1 MAGYPYIVEVR
12 TVWEAL
18 RVVAGLAD
26 IPPPEIRLIS
36 WEGRVL
42 EWGEIPPNSMQ
53 LIQVPWDEATLDSL
67 KGANPTLPGRR
78 DLGRG
83 RVGRRSAANVAVRSR
98 RTRPRP

>member
-1 MAGYPYIVEVR
+1 LSEGLATPRMVYQTVCVTTMAGYPYIVEVR

-42 EWGEIPPNSMQ
+42 EWGEIPP
-53 LIQVPWDEATLDSL
+53 
-67 KGANPTLPGRR
+67 
-78 DLGRG
+78 
-83 RVGRRSAANVAVRSR
+83 
-98 RTRPRP
+98 